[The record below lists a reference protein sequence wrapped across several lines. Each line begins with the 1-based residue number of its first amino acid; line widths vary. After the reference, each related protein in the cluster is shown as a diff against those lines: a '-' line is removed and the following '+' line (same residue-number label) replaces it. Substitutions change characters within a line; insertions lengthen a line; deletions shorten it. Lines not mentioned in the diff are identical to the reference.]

1 MDRGA
6 SGMASC
12 HNQKENLVLYVYGE
26 LDSNSGKEL
35 EDHLAKC
42 KSCRHEHQQLLSLLG
57 NIKETVS
64 SPELSPKQVNSLV
77 TNIKWNLNDRRKE
90 KWWRRYLDFRPAHM
104 ITAIA
109 AACIL
114 IIVAGIIGY
123 VKNTDTNEFQP
134 VAGRQNEGEMLS
146 DTDLEIVK
154 NLEFLKEMNAIQKL
168 SQVVNPDGELDS
180 QGESDNETRG
190 MRQDAYRKYFV

>member
-1 MDRGA
+1 MVRA
-6 SGMASC
+6 TSGKVSC

-26 LDSNSGKEL
+26 LDSNSGRKIE
-35 EDHLAKC
+35 EHLAKC
-42 KSCRHEHQQLLSLLG
+42 KSCRLEYEQLSSLLG
-57 NIKETVS
+57 NIKESVA

-77 TNIKWNLNDRRKE
+77 ANIKWKLNDRRKE
-90 KWWRRYLDFRPAHM
+90 KWWRRYLDFSPGRM

-109 AACIL
+109 ATCIL

-134 VAGRQNEGEMLS
+134 VADRQNKGVMLS

-154 NLEFLKEMNAIQKL
+154 NLEFLKEMDAIQKL
-168 SQVVNPDGELDS
+168 SQVVDFNGETNSQGELD
-180 QGESDNETRG
+180 DETRG
-190 MRQDAYRKYFV
+190 MIQDVYRKFFV

>member
-1 MDRGA
+1 MVKGGT
-6 SGMASC
+6 GMASC

-26 LDSNSGKEL
+26 LDSNSGKEI

-57 NIKETVS
+57 NIKEVVS

-77 TNIKWNLNDRRKE
+77 ANIKWQLNDRRKE
-90 KWWRRYLDFRPAHM
+90 KWWRRYLDFRPARM

-134 VAGRQNEGEMLS
+134 VAGQQNKGVMLS
-146 DTDLEIVK
+146 DTDLEIIK
-154 NLEFLKEMNAIQKL
+154 NLEFLKEMDAIQKL
-168 SQVVNPDGELDS
+168 SQVVDFNEDKNPQGEL
-180 QGESDNETRG
+180 DNETRG
-190 MRQDAYRKYFV
+190 MRQDGYRRYFV

>member
-1 MDRGA
+1 MVRGA

-26 LDSNSGKEL
+26 LDSNSGKEI

-42 KSCRHEHQQLLSLLG
+42 KDCRLEYEQLLSLLG
-57 NIKETVS
+57 NIKEAVA
-64 SPELSPKQVNSLV
+64 SPELSPKHVNSLV
-77 TNIKWNLNDRRKE
+77 ANIKWQLNDRRKE

-109 AACIL
+109 MACIL

-154 NLEFLKEMNAIQKL
+154 NLEFLKEMDAIQKL
-168 SQVVNPDGELDS
+168 SQVVDFNGDKNPQGELDN
-180 QGESDNETRG
+180 DTRG
-190 MRQDAYRKYFV
+190 MRQDGYRRYFV